1 MKYYEKFSSRINPN
15 LNDFLQ
21 EFFHA
26 SRIREV
32 SAAALWLF
40 QLCPIL
46 LEEKFLCTSFT
57 QTFLNTDHHK
67 PSCKFVATKSKQ

>member
-1 MKYYEKFSSRINPN
+1 MSMKYCEKFPSRINPN

-40 QLCPIL
+40 QLCPKPLGRKIL
-46 LEEKFLCTSFT
+46 VYKVYPNIPKHRSPQAQLQIC
-57 QTFLNTDHHK
+57 
-67 PSCKFVATKSKQ
+67 CK